1 MTPQYLFLPQTKVI
15 ISRSVK
21 YCWVDCLVAKL
32 SNAMHLLWTTL
43 KKLVVWNVP
52 TCTNCKWDNLSPL
65 MQKKGQITPCRPTHS
80 DQCNYSSFKK
90 CQFWIP
96 NRCFRNPINFILGT
110 LFGLKEKELFT
121 MCWISPLEPCPK
133 NFGIPKMKLDFQN
146 IDWEFISIG
155 RQISKQLLKK
165 LNKFMTIC
173 SVCDHCSLLKMQQ
186 FCSSAYIEQFGNP
199 VLSSMGAIMNPFDLL
214 LGGLAHGLHFCEC
227 LSIIVPHQFPQFVIQ
242 LLYYMPH

>member
-110 LFGLKEKELFT
+110 LFGLKEKKLFT
-121 MCWISPLEPCPK
+121 VLNFTFRTMSKLFWYPQNEIGYPK
-133 NFGIPKMKLDFQN
+133 HWLVIRKFWTSGLCT
-146 IDWEFISIG
+146 
-155 RQISKQLLKK
+155 SKSTQ
-165 LNKFMTIC
+165 
-173 SVCDHCSLLKMQQ
+173 SD
-186 FCSSAYIEQFGNP
+186 
-199 VLSSMGAIMNPFDLL
+199 
-214 LGGLAHGLHFCEC
+214 
-227 LSIIVPHQFPQFVIQ
+227 
-242 LLYYMPH
+242 

>member
-121 MCWISPLEPCPK
+121 MCWISPLEPFHLSPFPK
-133 NFGIPKMKLDFQN
+133 WNWISKT
-146 IDWEFISIG
+146 SIG
-155 RQISKQLLKK
+155 NSEVLDVRFPNNCWKSWTK
-165 LNKFMTIC
+165 LW
-173 SVCDHCSLLKMQQ
+173 
-186 FCSSAYIEQFGNP
+186 
-199 VLSSMGAIMNPFDLL
+199 
-214 LGGLAHGLHFCEC
+214 
-227 LSIIVPHQFPQFVIQ
+227 QFVHCVTTAVFSKCNNFA
-242 LLYYMPH
+242 LLHTLSNLETQFSAQWEQ